1 MATTLLSGAES
12 KNFKN
17 ASDTRDFPQG
27 RLDVVTV
34 GGKSIGRAVFQ
45 PGWKWSES
53 IKPIAKTTSCEASH
67 LGYVISG
74 CMTVVMDDGT
84 TMHLGPGDAF
94 AIPPGHDAWIE
105 GNEACDLVDFVGFET
120 YAQQPG

>member
-17 ASDTRDFPQG
+17 SSDTRDFPKG

-74 CMTVVMDDGT
+74 SMTVVMDNGT

-94 AIPPGHDAWIE
+94 AIPPGHDAWID

-120 YAQQPG
+120 YAQPG

>member
-12 KNFKN
+12 KNLKN
-17 ASDTRDFPQG
+17 SSDTRDFPKG

-74 CMTVVMDDGT
+74 SMTVVMDNGT

-94 AIPPGHDAWIE
+94 AIPPGHDAWID

-120 YAQQPG
+120 YAQPG

>member
-12 KNFKN
+12 KNFEN
-17 ASDTRDFPQG
+17 STDTRDFPKG
-27 RLDVVTV
+27 RLDVVMV
-34 GGKSIGRAVFQ
+34 GGKSIGHAVFQ

-74 CMTVVMDDGT
+74 RMTVVMDNGT

-94 AIPPGHDAWIE
+94 AIPPGHDAWID
-105 GNEACDLVDFVGFET
+105 GNEACDLVDFVGFEN
-120 YAQQPG
+120 YAKPG